1 VAGAVDRVGR
11 RGGPVRMLLRC
22 LYGRLVSV
30 CRILPLPMGLPLSSA
45 LSLFLPPDTAVAAK
59 PGAGLRPIRN
69 CPVLFQPGPAGAA
82 SAAFAIDRDDDDA
95 MLMRRFRRI
104 WWRVLIALVGAGA
117 LSGCYYDAYTGY
129 WRPYPW
135 YYPYA
140 FSYPYY
146 GYPPPP
152 SANPPIGYPPPQ
164 AGYPP
169 PAAATPPN
177 EPVQRSPL
185 PPPS

>member
-1 VAGAVDRVGR
+1 M
-11 RGGPVRMLLRC
+11 RG
-22 LYGRLVSV
+22 
-30 CRILPLPMGLPLSSA
+30 
-45 LSLFLPPDTAVAAK
+45 
-59 PGAGLRPIRN
+59 
-69 CPVLFQPGPAGAA
+69 
-82 SAAFAIDRDDDDA
+82 
-95 MLMRRFRRI
+95 FRRI
-104 WWRVLIALVGAGA
+104 WWTVLIALVGAGA
-117 LSGCYYDAYTGY
+117 LSGCYYDYYAGY

-140 FSYPYY
+140 WSYPYY

-152 SANPPIGYPPPQ
+152 PPANPPTGYPPPQ